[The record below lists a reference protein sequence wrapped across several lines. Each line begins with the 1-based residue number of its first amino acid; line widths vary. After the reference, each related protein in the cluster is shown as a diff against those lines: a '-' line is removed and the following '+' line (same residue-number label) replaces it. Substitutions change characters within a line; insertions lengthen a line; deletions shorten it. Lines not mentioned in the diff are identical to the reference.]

1 MTAALEEIR
10 MEIQERVLGRMDYE
24 TETSDDEVLALID
37 EEVIREAAEK
47 SLTLSERKAIR
58 EEIFDALRGL
68 DALQRILDDHGIT
81 EVMINGPQ
89 RIFIEREGKI
99 VRYKGHFSSM
109 EKLQDVIQ
117 QIVARCNRVV
127 NESSPVVDARLPDG
141 ARVNVVMAPVALDG
155 PFVTIR
161 RFPED
166 PITIEDLLA
175 FGAMSEEMADF
186 LKNLV
191 RARYNLF
198 VSGGTGSGKTTFLNA
213 LSSFIPKGERI
224 ITIEDNAE
232 LQIRQVKNLVRL
244 EARDRNVDGCKE
256 ITIRDLI
263 KASLRMRP
271 DRIIV
276 GEVRGAEAI
285 DMIQAM
291 NTGHDGSMST
301 GHANSAIDML
311 RRLETMILMG
321 IDLPLSAIRSQLAS
335 GLDILVHLGRLR
347 DGSRKVLGIFEVGD
361 LESGEY
367 NLMPLYLFHE
377 TGEENEKVKG
387 YWNRE
392 GNLRALAK
400 LEAAGL

>member
-1 MTAALEEIR
+1 MTAVLEEIR
-10 MEIQERVLGRMDYE
+10 MNIQERVLGRMDYE
-24 TETSDDEVLALID
+24 TETSDDEVLSLID
-37 EEVIREAAEK
+37 EEIIREAAER
-47 SLTLSERKAIR
+47 SLALSERKAIR

-81 EVMINGPQ
+81 EVMINGPE

-166 PITIEDLLA
+166 PITIDDLLA
-175 FGAMSEEMADF
+175 FGALSTEMAAF
-186 LKNLV
+186 LERLV

-213 LSSFIPKGERI
+213 LSSFVPKDERI

-232 LQIRQVKNLVRL
+232 LQIRQIKNLVRM
-244 EARDRNVDGCKE
+244 EARDKNVDGCKE
-256 ITIRDLI
+256 ISIRDLI

-361 LESGEY
+361 LVRGEY
-367 NLMPLYLFHE
+367 SLTPLYLFHE

-387 YWNRE
+387 CWNRE
-392 GNLRALAK
+392 GDLQALAK

>member
-1 MTAALEEIR
+1 MQ
-10 MEIQERVLGRMDYE
+10 IQEKVLERMNYE
-24 TETSDDEVLALID
+24 TETSDGEVLALID
-37 EEVIREAAEK
+37 EEVIAEASK
-47 SLTLSERKAIR
+47 RTLTLTERKTIR
-58 EEIFDALRGL
+58 EEIFHALRGL

-81 EVMINGPQ
+81 EVMINGPEQ
-89 RIFIEREGKI
+89 IFIERGGRI
-99 VRYKGHFSSM
+99 VPYGGHFSSA

-141 ARVNVVMAPVALDG
+141 ARVNVVMAPVALNG

-161 RFPED
+161 RFPEE
-166 PITIEDLLA
+166 PITVGDLLA
-175 FGAMSEEMADF
+175 FGALSEEMAAF
-186 LKNLV
+186 LRQLV
-191 RARYNLF
+191 TARYNLF

-213 LSSFIPKGERI
+213 LSSFIPHDERI

-232 LQIRQVKNLVRL
+232 LQIRQIANLVRM
-244 EARDRNVDGCKE
+244 EARDKNVDGCKE
-256 ITIRDLI
+256 ISIRDLI

-301 GHANSAIDML
+301 GHANSAMDML

-321 IDLPLSAIRSQLAS
+321 IDLPLSAIRAQLSS
-335 GLDILVHLGRLR
+335 GLDILIHLGRLR

-361 LESGEY
+361 LVQGEY
-367 NLMPLYLFHE
+367 TLTPLYQFYE
-377 TGEENEKVKG
+377 TGEEDGKVKG
-387 YWNRE
+387 HWIRE
-392 GNLRALAK
+392 GDLTALAK

>member
-166 PITIEDLLA
+166 PITIEDLLS

-244 EARDRNVDGCKE
+244 EARDRNVDGYKE